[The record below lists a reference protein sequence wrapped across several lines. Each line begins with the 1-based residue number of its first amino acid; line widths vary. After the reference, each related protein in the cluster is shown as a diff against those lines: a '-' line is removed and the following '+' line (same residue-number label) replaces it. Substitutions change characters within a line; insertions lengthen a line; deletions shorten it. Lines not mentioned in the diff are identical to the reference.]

1 MGSKN
6 MANPANNPLFKHF
19 RQPAIYLKLP
29 GQGRFWPDDAIDM
42 PVTGEL
48 PVYPMTVKDEITIKT
63 PDALMNG
70 LGVVEVIQSCC
81 PNIKNAWK
89 VPTSDLDAILIAIRL
104 ASYGPEMDIDTT
116 CPKCNETNANVIDLT
131 VLLDNLRMPEY
142 LPTSIEGLTFNFKP
156 QAFETI
162 NNTNLIVFEQRRLLD
177 TITNSDLPDEEKTK
191 QFNSIFPKLTEMN
204 ILALVYCIDSIITD
218 DGKEVNEFKYIK
230 EFIENCDRKV
240 YNEIKTTIEAIAQSN
255 KPESLTITCTDCNET
270 YKSELNFDNANF
282 FV

>member
-1 MGSKN
+1 

-255 KPESLTITCTDCNET
+255 KPEALTITCTDCNET

>member
-1 MGSKN
+1 

-29 GQGRFWPDDAIDM
+29 GQGRFWPDDAIDI
-42 PVTGEL
+42 PPTGEL

-89 VPTSDLDAILIAIRL
+89 VPASDLDAILIAIRL
-104 ASYGPEMDIDTT
+104 ASYGSEMDIDTI

-162 NNTNLIVFEQRRLLD
+162 NNTNLIVFEQRKLLD
-177 TITNSDLPDEEKTK
+177 TITNSDLPDDEKTK
-191 QFNSIFPKLTEMN
+191 QFNAIFPKLTEMN
-204 ILALVYCIDSIITD
+204 VLALVYCIDSIITD
-218 DGKEVNEFKYIK
+218 DGKEVNESKYIK

-240 YNEIKTTIEAIAQSN
+240 YNEIKTTIEAITQSN
-255 KPESLTITCTDCNET
+255 KPEALTITCSDCNET

>member
-1 MGSKN
+1 
-6 MANPANNPLFKHF
+6 
-19 RQPAIYLKLP
+19 
-29 GQGRFWPDDAIDM
+29 
-42 PVTGEL
+42 
-48 PVYPMTVKDEITIKT
+48 
-63 PDALMNG
+63 
-70 LGVVEVIQSCC
+70 
-81 PNIKNAWK
+81 
-89 VPTSDLDAILIAIRL
+89 
-104 ASYGPEMDIDTT
+104 
-116 CPKCNETNANVIDLT
+116 
-131 VLLDNLRMPEY
+131 MPEY

-255 KPESLTITCTDCNET
+255 KPEALTITCTDCNET

>member
-1 MGSKN
+1 